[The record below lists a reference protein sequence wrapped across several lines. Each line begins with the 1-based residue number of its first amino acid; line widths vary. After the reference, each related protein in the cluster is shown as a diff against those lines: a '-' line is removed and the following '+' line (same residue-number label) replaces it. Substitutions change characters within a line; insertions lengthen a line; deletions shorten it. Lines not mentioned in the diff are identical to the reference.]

1 MFNLSASLFEP
12 PDATVFLKVEFGHIG
27 FDVQERRCVED
38 INIFDLQK
46 ALSLF
51 SLP

>member
-12 PDATVFLKVEFGHIG
+12 PDSTVLLKVEFGDIG
-27 FDVQERRCVED
+27 FYVQERRSVE
-38 INIFDLQK
+38 NIHIIDLQK